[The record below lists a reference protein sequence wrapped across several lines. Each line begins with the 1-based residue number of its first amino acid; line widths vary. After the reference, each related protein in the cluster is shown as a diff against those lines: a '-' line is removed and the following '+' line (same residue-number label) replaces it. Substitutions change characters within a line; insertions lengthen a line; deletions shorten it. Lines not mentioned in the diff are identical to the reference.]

1 MASIN
6 TTNLDPMNTAT
17 STTAQD
23 YMTQSAANQD
33 QLAQLDQYMQ
43 SMMPNEID
51 SMMEGMAAQ
60 TGYLQLKQDSQEFN
74 LLMSSLKVGVDMIKT
89 VQ

>member
-17 STTAQD
+17 STSAQD

>member
-6 TTNLDPMNTAT
+6 TTNLDPLNTAT
-17 STTAQD
+17 STNAES
-23 YMTQSAANQD
+23 YMDASAANQ
-33 QLAQLDQYMQ
+33 AQLSDLDSYMQ

-51 SMMEGMAAQ
+51 SLMEGMAAQ